1 MGDLT
6 GKRIDFTYDGLIK
19 TNDELEIDG
28 TLKALQDGRGNNLPV
43 QVSTTAVNF
52 TGTVTGDN
60 NTTYDLSAGEN
71 LPDVKIILTGSDGSV
86 DEVTLQ
92 AGTGIQLG
100 QTGNVIDI
108 SAIGGGGGVTYTL
121 SAAQATPTTVAVTL
135 TGSDASTDTITLSAG
150 GNVNIAVVNDVITF
164 SSTDTNT
171 TYDYGSAQDG
181 TNVDLKLVPSIGA
194 TDTVKLVAGTGVTLT
209 DNGTNQVT
217 IAASG
222 GGSAG
227 LVVGTGINSLQNA
240 VGGPS
245 NASGDQSV
253 AIGNAAI
260 AQGPQSVAIGDGTE
274 AFGVGAAAIG
284 QYASASGIYASAWG
298 RTSIATAEG
307 SVAFGQQA
315 QALADGAV
323 ALGRQVVAQVHDCV
337 TIRRLQM
344 LDYASIDFPD
354 DAAAAL
360 GGIALG
366 GVYHTAGV
374 LKIRLV

>member
-1 MGDLT
+1 MGDLS
-6 GKRIDFTYDGLIK
+6 GLRIDETYDGLIK
-19 TNDELEIDG
+19 TNDEQPVNA
-28 TLKALQDGRGNNLPV
+28 TLKGLQDGVGNNIPV
-43 QVSTTAVNF
+43 QVSTTAINF

-92 AGTGIQLG
+92 AGTGIQLD

-108 SAIGGGGGVTYTL
+108 SAIGGGGTTYTI
-121 SAAQATPTTVAVTL
+121 SATQATPTTVEVTL

-209 DNGTNQVT
+209 DSGTNQVT
-217 IAASG
+217 IAATG

-227 LVVGTGINSLQNA
+227 LVVGTGLNSLQNA

-245 NASGDQSV
+245 VASGDRAVALGNV
-253 AIGNAAI
+253 AIAN
-260 AQGPQSVAIGDGTE
+260 QPDTVAIGDGAE
-274 AFGVGAAAIG
+274 ATGIGAAAVG
-284 QYASASGIYASAWG
+284 QYASASGIYSSAWG
-298 RTSIATAEG
+298 RTSQATGEG

-315 QALADGAV
+315 QALAVGAV
-323 ALGRQVVAQVHDCV
+323 ALGRQVVGQVQDCV
-337 TIRRLQM
+337 TINKLQI
-344 LDYASIDFPD
+344 LDYQNLDFPD
-354 DAAAAL
+354 DAAAAPFV
-360 GGIALG
+360 ALG
-366 GVYHTAGV
+366 GVYHTNGV
-374 LKIRLV
+374 LKIRIV

>member
-1 MGDLT
+1 MGDLS
-6 GKRIDFTYDGLIK
+6 GLRIDETYDGLIK
-19 TNDELEIDG
+19 TNDEQPVNA
-28 TLKALQDGRGNNLPV
+28 TLKGLQDGVGNNIPV
-43 QVSTTAVNF
+43 QVSTTAINF

-92 AGTGIQLG
+92 AGTGIQLD

-108 SAIGGGGGVTYTL
+108 SAIGGGGTTYTI
-121 SAAQATPTTVAVTL
+121 SATQATPTTVAVTL

-209 DNGTNQVT
+209 DSGTNQVT
-217 IAASG
+217 IAATG

-227 LVVGTGINSLQNA
+227 LVVGTGLNSLQNA

-245 NASGDQSV
+245 VASGDRAVALGNV
-253 AIGNAAI
+253 AIAN
-260 AQGPQSVAIGDGTE
+260 QPDTVAIGDGAE
-274 AFGVGAAAIG
+274 ATGIGAAAVG
-284 QYASASGIYASAWG
+284 QYASASGIYSSAWG
-298 RTSIATAEG
+298 RTSQATGEG

-315 QALADGAV
+315 QALAVGAV
-323 ALGRQVVAQVHDCV
+323 ALGRQVVGQVQDCV
-337 TIRRLQM
+337 TINKLQI
-344 LDYASIDFPD
+344 LDYQNLDFPD
-354 DAAAAL
+354 DAAAAPFV
-360 GGIALG
+360 ALG
-366 GVYHTAGV
+366 GVYHTNGV
-374 LKIRLV
+374 LKIRIV

>member
-1 MGDLT
+1 MGDLS
-6 GKRIDFTYDGLIK
+6 GLRIDETYDGLIK
-19 TNDELEIDG
+19 TNDEQPVNA
-28 TLKALQDGRGNNLPV
+28 TLKGLQDGVGNNIPV
-43 QVSTTAVNF
+43 QVSTTAINF

-60 NTTYDLSAGEN
+60 NTTYQFDLVGDGNNVVMEIA
-71 LPDVKIILTGSDGSV
+71 GSDV
-86 DEVTLQ
+86 AQQDITFVP
-92 AGTGIQLG
+92 GTGVSFGLG
-100 QTGNVIDI
+100 APNELTIN
-108 SAIGGGGGVTYTL
+108 STGGGVTYTL
-121 SAAQATPTTVAVTL
+121 SATQATPTTVAVTL

-209 DNGTNQVT
+209 DSGTNQVT
-217 IAASG
+217 IAATG

-227 LVVGTGINSLQNA
+227 LVVGTGLNSLQNA

-245 NASGDQSV
+245 VASGDRAVALGNV
-253 AIGNAAI
+253 AIAN
-260 AQGPQSVAIGDGTE
+260 QPDTVAIGDGAE
-274 AFGVGAAAIG
+274 ATGIGAAAVG
-284 QYASASGIYASAWG
+284 QYASASGIYSSAWG
-298 RTSIATAEG
+298 RTSQATGEG

-315 QALADGAV
+315 QALAAGSV

-337 TIRRLQM
+337 TIKRLQM
-344 LDYASIDFPD
+344 LDYASLDFPD